1 MAISCI
7 RRAERNRISGELHNS
22 IGHTISAA
30 IVQVNALQYI
40 TVQDEV
46 KTNLNM
52 LQRSLETGLT
62 EIRNCLHYLHN
73 DSFDFQT
80 GSVINHSRHRLV
92 SIILFFYTTL
102 EQTAPDTLR
111 LVYKKA
117 FLQAYE
123 WGRKD
128 IGVEITLSA
137 KDGRPFKQKYHFK
150 IKANTLPPTPNFTVA
165 KTTGSPSYY
174 VLCIT
179 VPDMDKQVQNGLL
192 HNDLVRIDVNGTSYP
207 FSVNTA
213 EKRFEKPASD
223 VFITQSNVKKLG
235 EPNADELPSGGWVLY
250 YKTDAEVKDGA
261 VKKDYAITLAD
272 EKGLVSG
279 VLKASTKPNRP
290 APVQI
295 SLVKGICTADV
306 NNDNTGTAPHT
317 IVVGGEHKPATLRLT
332 SATANAT
339 ISYTL
344 TETSAGSSASLSTG
358 SDAGSGLDISLP
370 IQTGK
375 TEAEYILTARADA
388 EGFELGTTRTVYY
401 KIIAQNTD
409 TALSELK
416 LTEGSVNYSAS
427 LIADSDS
434 AYICK
439 IPFTEGARN
448 LTLTATTANSRATI
462 TAITVNGTIPAG
474 FAAAHT
480 VTLTHAVTLPN
491 SLPAQAAVKIT
502 VTGEDPS
509 VTKEYTLIVT
519 YPPVLTSLTFSSGG
533 TAVSLRNTEDT
544 ANESFNSRTLEYYI
558 FADTAQL
565 SSNSMS
571 FAYTPETDAIVT
583 VKVNGTEY
591 MGTTVVLPAVGGE
604 TIVTLIATK
613 AGLQNEY
620 KVHIKRK
627 SYTVT
632 FKAEDSDDG
641 TINVTTGA
649 GIGSVTGKN
658 SAAVTVKAEIGA
670 RISATATAASGCT
683 FTQWSKDG
691 MPISTASS
699 LSYEVESNTE
709 IKAEFKS
716 PNIYVRGTNSD
727 WYSANVLGGADEG
740 NDITGTG
747 SKRKPYK
754 TVSKALTQ
762 CTDSSTAYTIFAD
775 GTIEEST
782 TLDIPSSK
790 TVTIESLRKDTPA
803 VIHDNRPAP
812 GANRYLIT
820 TEGTLTFDSVILKAN
835 ITETHGGNSV
845 YVYGVQQTAGAVT
858 VKGEKTEMKNFGHAV
873 KVKGGTFTMENG
885 SICNN
890 YVNGESSGV
899 AIEGGGTFIFKGGT
913 IKDNEATNMAGV
925 YVKGT
930 DATRQGQ
937 LTMIAGEIS
946 GNKASC
952 NGGGIYVG
960 EYGKADISG
969 GAITANHAAGKKY
982 FGGSKDVGGGGI
994 YIEKGTVNFTGDTI
1008 KENYIGEAEKN
1019 CGAGVLIG
1027 EQGTFNMSGG
1037 TIKDCTTERPLP
1049 DEFGNPVSSEPSR
1062 GSGVYVAGGT
1072 SATKGTFNMT
1082 GGRIENCK
1090 PRSGHTAQGGGVYVG
1105 AGAVFTMEQDARI
1118 TPSTGSDANVK
1129 GNNDAYLANA
1139 AKITIAKKLES
1150 QLVARIT
1157 PESYPTVSEPN
1168 ILVIQNPAGNT
1179 TNVAENYFKFTVT
1192 RDSNT
1197 NTAYCVNE
1205 EGRIRKQ
1212 VDTTPGDVGF
1222 QNWGKLK
1229 AAIENASNGDV
1240 IYIRNNCQALNN
1252 SDTITVDNKTITLIG
1267 LTVNQV
1273 NLNGNRKCR
1282 IFKITNGGNFTIK
1295 NVTLEGG
1302 DAQND
1307 GGNGGGG
1314 ILLASGGSKLLTLE
1328 NVTISACYNSNNGLG
1343 HGVGIAIYDGTVTM
1357 KDKATISG
1365 CETLVYNR
1373 FGGGVYIG
1381 SGGVLN
1387 IDGSA
1392 GSTYETEPNISSC
1405 KAYKG
1410 GGVYIALGGQLNL
1423 IKGYIA
1429 KNSVKSSP
1437 KKGYAVYNENTTSN
1451 SFNWSGGTIKYHYVG
1466 SGGTVIEGPCNNSS
1480 GNTAD

>member
-1 MAISCI
+1 
-7 RRAERNRISGELHNS
+7 
-22 IGHTISAA
+22 
-30 IVQVNALQYI
+30 
-40 TVQDEV
+40 
-46 KTNLNM
+46 
-52 LQRSLETGLT
+52 
-62 EIRNCLHYLHN
+62 
-73 DSFDFQT
+73 
-80 GSVINHSRHRLV
+80 
-92 SIILFFYTTL
+92 
-102 EQTAPDTLR
+102 
-111 LVYKKA
+111 
-117 FLQAYE
+117 
-123 WGRKD
+123 
-128 IGVEITLSA
+128 
-137 KDGRPFKQKYHFK
+137 
-150 IKANTLPPTPNFTVA
+150 
-165 KTTGSPSYY
+165 
-174 VLCIT
+174 
-179 VPDMDKQVQNGLL
+179 MDKQVQNGLL

-213 EKRFEKPASD
+213 EKRFEKLASD

-279 VLKASTKPNRP
+279 VLKANTKPNRP

-306 NNDNTGTAPHT
+306 NNDNTGTTPHT
-317 IVVGGEHKPATLRLT
+317 IAVGGEHKPATLRLT

-344 TETSAGSSASLSTG
+344 TETSAGSSASPST
-358 SDAGSGLDISLP
+358 GSGLDISLP

-427 LIADSDS
+427 LIAGSDS

-448 LTLTATTANSRATI
+448 LTLTATTANTRSTI
-462 TAITVNGTIPAG
+462 TAIT
-474 FAAAHT
+474 
-480 VTLTHAVTLPN
+480 
-491 SLPAQAAVKIT
+491 
-502 VTGEDPS
+502 
-509 VTKEYTLIVT
+509 
-519 YPPVLTSLTFSSGG
+519 
-533 TAVSLRNTEDT
+533 
-544 ANESFNSRTLEYYI
+544 
-558 FADTAQL
+558 
-565 SSNSMS
+565 
-571 FAYTPETDAIVT
+571 
-583 VKVNGTEY
+583 VNGTEY
-591 MGTTVVLPAVGGE
+591 MGTTVVLPTVGGE
-604 TIVTLIATK
+604 TLVTFTVEK

-649 GIGSVTGKN
+649 GIGSIIGNN

-670 RISATATAASGCT
+670 RVSATATTASGCT

-691 MPISTASS
+691 MPISPTSS
-699 LSYEVESNTE
+699 LSYEVESDAE

-775 GTIEEST
+775 GTIEENT

-835 ITETHGGNSV
+835 ITDTHGGNSV
-845 YVYGVQQTAGAVT
+845 YVYGVQQTAGTVT
-858 VKGEKTEMKNFGHAV
+858 VKGEKTELKNFGHAV
-873 KVKGGTFTMENG
+873 EVKGGTFTMEGG

-890 YVNGESSGV
+890 YVNGSCAGV
-899 AIEGGGTFIFKGGT
+899 AIEGDGTFIFKGGS

-930 DATRQGQ
+930 GATKQG
-937 LTMIAGEIS
+937 TFKMESGEIS
-946 GNKASC
+946 GNQASC
-952 NGGGIYVG
+952 NGGGIYVD

-982 FGGSKDVGGGGI
+982 FGGSKDVGGSGI
-994 YIEKGTVNFTGDTI
+994 YIEKGTVNFTGGTI

-1027 EQGTFNMSGG
+1027 EQGTFNMLGG

-1062 GSGVYVAGGT
+1062 GIGVYVAGGT
-1072 SATKGTFNMT
+1072 SVTKGTFNMT

-1090 PRSGHTAQGGGVYVG
+1090 PRTGHTAQGGGVYVG

-1168 ILVIQNPAGNT
+1168 IQVIQNPAGNT

-1197 NTAYCVNE
+1197 NTAYCVNK

-1212 VDTTPGDVGF
+1212 VDTTPDDVGF

-1240 IYIRNNCQALNN
+1240 IYIRNNCQALND

-1307 GGNGGGG
+1307 GGNGGGS
-1314 ILLASGGSKLLTLE
+1314 ILLASGGIKSLTLE

-1405 KAYKG
+1405 KAHKG

-1423 IKGYIA
+1423 IKGHIA

-1466 SGGTVIEGPCNNSS
+1466 SGGTVIEGPCNNTS